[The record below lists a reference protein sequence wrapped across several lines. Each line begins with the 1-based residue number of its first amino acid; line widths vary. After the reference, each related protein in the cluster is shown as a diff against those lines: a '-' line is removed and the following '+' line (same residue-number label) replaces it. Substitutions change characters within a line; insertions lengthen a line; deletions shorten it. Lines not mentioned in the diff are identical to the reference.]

1 MKLVIAIPT
10 RQRKEK
16 FFQCLRIAQEKISN
30 PETRFHVVA
39 DSDDVVMTHD
49 NTKKVLAMYGNLT
62 TTYGKSDSKIGA
74 VNRCAKEARDW
85 DVLLLLSDDMVCL
98 QKGFDQEIIDAMQ
111 LHHPDTDGALWFSD
125 GNENYKPSTKDLN
138 TIICIGRKYY
148 ERFGYLYHP
157 AYKSFFSDNE
167 YTEVG
172 KSLGKLTRIDKVL
185 IEHQHPL
192 FNAGQR
198 AKVKSDVLY
207 MKNDR
212 HWQEDEKV
220 YFARKA
226 DGFGIG
232 VKLPVK
238 VDSQKEVKRSHKPVL
253 SILIPTVSGRE
264 KQFTKLRTFIQH
276 QIDRLNIYEQVEVIH
291 LKDNKEMTIGEKRN
305 RLFEKAN
312 GIYSVQIDD
321 DDWLH
326 YDYIR
331 LILDAAKDGADCI
344 GYKELCIWSGKKV
357 ESSVFSKKYPE
368 WKDNYDGFDHVRSP
382 FYKCPIKTEIC
393 LREKFKGIRFG
404 EDHEWS
410 KRIFPLIKS
419 ETFIDEFMY
428 VYQHMPE
435 DHNKKYGIKQPELVG

>member
-10 RQRKEK
+10 RQRKER
-16 FFQCLRIAQEKISN
+16 FFQCLRIAQEETTNTK
-30 PETRFHVVA
+30 TRFHVVA
-39 DSDDVVMTHD
+39 DSDDAVMTHD
-49 NTKKVLAMYGNLT
+49 NTKKVLKMYGNLT
-62 TTYGKSDSKIGA
+62 TTFGKSLSKIDA
-74 VNRCAKEARDW
+74 VNRCAKEAGEW
-85 DVLLLLSDDMVCL
+85 DIMLLLSDDMVCI
-98 QKGFDQEIIDAMQ
+98 QKGFDQQIIDAMQ

-148 ERFGYLYHP
+148 ERFGYLYHT
-157 AYKSFFSDNE
+157 AYKSFFCDNE

-212 HWQEDEKV
+212 YWIEDERT
-220 YFARKA
+220 YFARRA
-226 DGFGIG
+226 EGFGFG
-232 VKLPVK
+232 VPVT
-238 VDSQKEVKRSHKPVL
+238 VPEVKAVVNRSHKPIL
-253 SILIPTVSGRE
+253 SILIPTVVGRE
-264 KQFTKLRTFIQH
+264 DKFRKLRTFIQH
-276 QIDRLNIYEQVEVIH
+276 QIDYLNAYEQVEVLT

-305 RLFEKAN
+305 RLFEMSS

-321 DDWLH
+321 DDSLH
-326 YDYIR
+326 HEYVKMV
-331 LILDAAKDGADCI
+331 LEAAKKGTDCI
-344 GYKELCIWSGKKV
+344 GYKELCVWSGKKV
-357 ESSVFSKKYPE
+357 ESSVFSKRYPE

-393 LREKFKGIRFG
+393 LQEKFKGIRFG

-428 VYQHMPE
+428 IYQHTPE
-435 DHNKKYGIKQPELVG
+435 EHNVKYGITKPELVG